1 MQQHGVRLQSHFA
14 LFMPCDSIPFYG
26 PCKLARS
33 TRMHMKRLALVEI
46 IIMFKIVY
54 KNTNIFI
61 KLTIQENVRSKIDI
75 YRIL

>member
-1 MQQHGVRLQSHFA
+1 
-14 LFMPCDSIPFYG
+14 
-26 PCKLARS
+26 
-33 TRMHMKRLALVEI
+33 MKRLALVEI

-61 KLTIQENVRSKIDI
+61 KLTIQENVRGKLDI

>member
-1 MQQHGVRLQSHFA
+1 
-14 LFMPCDSIPFYG
+14 
-26 PCKLARS
+26 
-33 TRMHMKRLALVEI
+33 MKRLALVEI

-61 KLTIQENVRSKIDI
+61 KLTIQENVRGKIDN

>member
-1 MQQHGVRLQSHFA
+1 
-14 LFMPCDSIPFYG
+14 
-26 PCKLARS
+26 
-33 TRMHMKRLALVEI
+33 MKRLALVEI

-61 KLTIQENVRSKIDI
+61 KLTIQENVRGKIDI